1 VSTPAKKNLSQIFE
15 GATIRALLLST
26 PSAARSGLL
35 MTTISK
41 QEITGL
47 LADWGRGDRA
57 ALDKLTP
64 LVYAE
69 LRRIARRQMSHERD
83 GHTLQATA
91 LVNEAFI
98 RISGQENFSWQNRA
112 HFYAVCAQ
120 VMRHILIDHAR
131 AQQRDKRGGG
141 AIHVSL
147 DEAAVLAGG
156 QETDFLALDDALR
169 ALEAFDPQKG
179 RIVELRYFAGLS
191 IEETAEVLQISP
203 TTVRREWRRAK
214 AWLYRALAEGGGDET
229 RPLATN

>member
-1 VSTPAKKNLSQIFE
+1 MKDVSP
-15 GATIRALLLST
+15 
-26 PSAARSGLL
+26 
-35 MTTISK
+35 
-41 QEITGL
+41 QEITRL

-64 LVYAE
+64 LVHAE
-69 LRRIARRQMSHERD
+69 LRRIARRQMGGEQP

-91 LVNEAFI
+91 LVNEAYL
-98 RISGQENFSWQNRA
+98 RLAGQGSFEWQDRA

-131 AQQRDKRGGG
+131 AHARDKRGGG

-147 DEAAVLAGG
+147 EETAMMADEQSESLV
-156 QETDFLALDDALR
+156 ALDEALR
-169 ALEAFDPQKG
+169 ALEAVDPQKG

-214 AWLYRALAEGGGDET
+214 VWLYRMIFGAAGDET
-229 RPLATN
+229 

>member
-1 VSTPAKKNLSQIFE
+1 MSTPEKNFSQIFG
-15 GATIRALLLST
+15 GATIRALFDAT
-26 PSAARSGLL
+26 ATGARAHA
-35 MTTISK
+35 MTTIPA

-47 LADWGRGDRA
+47 LAAWGRGERA

-69 LRRIARRQMSHERD
+69 MSRIARRQMSRERD

-98 RISGQENFSWQNRA
+98 RLSGQEHHSWQDRA

-141 AIHVSL
+141 AVQVSL
-147 DEAAVLAGG
+147 DEAALLAGG
-156 QETDFLALDDALR
+156 EASDLLALDEALR
-169 ALEAFDPQKG
+169 ALEVYDPQKG
-179 RIVELRYFAGLS
+179 RIVELRYFAGLG
-191 IEETAEVLQISP
+191 IEETAEVLRISP

-229 RPLATN
+229 RPLAAN

>member
-1 VSTPAKKNLSQIFE
+1 VSTPAKKNLSQIFD

>member
-1 VSTPAKKNLSQIFE
+1 
-15 GATIRALLLST
+15 
-26 PSAARSGLL
+26 
-35 MTTISK
+35 
-41 QEITGL
+41 
-47 LADWGRGDRA
+47 
-57 ALDKLTP
+57 
-64 LVYAE
+64 
-69 LRRIARRQMSHERD
+69 MSHERD

>member
-1 VSTPAKKNLSQIFE
+1 
-15 GATIRALLLST
+15 
-26 PSAARSGLL
+26 

-69 LRRIARRQMSHERD
+69 LRRIARRQMSRERGD
-83 GHTLQATA
+83 HTLQATA

-98 RISGQENFSWQNRA
+98 RISGQENFSWQDRA

-131 AQQRDKRGGG
+131 ANARDKRGGG

-156 QETDFLALDDALR
+156 QATDFLALEEALR

-179 RIVELRYFAGLS
+179 RIVELRYFAGLG
-191 IEETAEVLQISP
+191 IEETAEVLRISP

>member
-1 VSTPAKKNLSQIFE
+1 M
-15 GATIRALLLST
+15 LST